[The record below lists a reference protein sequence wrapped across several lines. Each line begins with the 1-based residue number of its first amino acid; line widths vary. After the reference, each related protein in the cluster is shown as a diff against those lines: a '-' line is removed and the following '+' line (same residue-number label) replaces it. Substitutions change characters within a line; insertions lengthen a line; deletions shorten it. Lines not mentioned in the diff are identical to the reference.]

1 MMAHQ
6 RHYFHA
12 MLLQS
17 IIPIPKTST
26 SVALDLE
33 MPTSTSVAHLQ
44 IPSGLPCETLISNS
58 AASLKEKQVVCEGV
72 LLFTNQC
79 SKWA

>member
-6 RHYFHA
+6 RHYFHT

-33 MPTSTSVAHLQ
+33 MLTSTSVAHLQ
-44 IPSGLPCETLISNS
+44 IPSGFQCETLISNS
-58 AASLKEKQVVCEGV
+58 ASSLKEKQVVCEGV

-79 SKWA
+79 SK